1 MDICLPFQSL
11 FVYKRII
18 VQASINTKINT
29 QIHAFLLFLKIKYHR
44 AKLPNIAFL
53 KIQWKHDENWC
64 PTCSIIINKLVPN
77 LKSTCTK
84 LKIRNHFVFFKLV
97 QTAIAIEI
105 GVWFDSL

>member
-1 MDICLPFQSL
+1 MDICLTFQNL
-11 FVYKRII
+11 LAYKRITF
-18 VQASINTKINT
+18 QASMNTKINT

-77 LKSTCTK
+77 LKSICARLKNQKSFCIFQTCTK
-84 LKIRNHFVFFKLV
+84 LPKLSNLDF
-97 QTAIAIEI
+97 
-105 GVWFDSL
+105 G